1 PASVTQSPEAT
12 STQLTDDTYRIYVF
26 DNDQSAVNFTIE
38 SNVTDVSGT
47 FDLLGRWFEFIYV
60 PEEDAWRALLVLD
73 IDGASV
79 DTGSGLVDSLIR
91 LGFEAERYPVGRF
104 VGESETLVTDLSET
118 NQIVMSGQVELSG
131 QVRDLRV
138 PVTFRINDGTL
149 TANAQFE
156 IDARE
161 FGVDFP
167 EGVGGNIL
175 DSKIRVV
182 AHEAD
187 EATIDEIVA
196 EMESLM
202 STPASDSI
210 VDE

>member
-1 PASVTQSPEAT
+1 
-12 STQLTDDTYRIYVF
+12 VF
-26 DNDQSAVNFTIE
+26 DNDQSVVNFTIE

-73 IDGASV
+73 IDGTSV